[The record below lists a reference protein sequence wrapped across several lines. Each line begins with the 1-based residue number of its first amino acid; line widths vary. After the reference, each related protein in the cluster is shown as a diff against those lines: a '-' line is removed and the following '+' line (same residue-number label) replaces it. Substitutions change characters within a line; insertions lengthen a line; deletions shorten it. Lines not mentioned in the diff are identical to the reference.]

1 MPDQKM
7 NYDAMEEMA
16 SVFRAS
22 AQQLDETIMVM
33 TGISANLEGGA
44 MLGEAGQALSDAIQQ
59 SLNKS
64 VGRMRDKMT
73 ELENDIKGAVAY
85 MRDGVDTARSR
96 FL

>member
-16 SVFRAS
+16 AVFRAS

-44 MLGEAGQALSDAIQQ
+44 LLGEAGQALSDTIQQ
-59 SLNKS
+59 NLNKA

-73 ELENDIKGAVAY
+73 ELEGDIKGAVAY

>member
-16 SVFRAS
+16 AIFRAS

-33 TGISANLEGGA
+33 TGIAANLEGGA
-44 MLGEAGQALSDAIQQ
+44 LLGESGQALSDAIQQ
-59 SLNKS
+59 SLNKAVS
-64 VGRMRDKMT
+64 RMRDKMT

>member
-16 SVFRAS
+16 AVFRAS

-59 SLNKS
+59 SLNKA

-73 ELENDIKGAVAY
+73 ELEGDIKGAVAY

>member
-33 TGISANLEGGA
+33 TGIAANLEGGA
-44 MLGEAGQALSDAIQQ
+44 MLGEAGSALSDAIQQ

-64 VGRMRDKMT
+64 VGRLRDKMT
-73 ELENDIKGAVAY
+73 ELEGDIKGAVAY

>member
-16 SVFRAS
+16 AVFRAS

-33 TGISANLEGGA
+33 TGIAANLEGGA
-44 MLGEAGQALSDAIQQ
+44 LLGESGQAFSDAIQQ
-59 SLNKS
+59 SLNKA